1 MTDWRANIDLFSA
14 DTRQKGGKRT
24 ERVADLIR
32 NEVSLMLLSRIKDPR
47 LTGVSIV
54 HVVLTK
60 DFKKAKVFYSVYG
73 DEQKA
78 REAAVGLQRAKG
90 FIRKYLA
97 TNLNLRSTP
106 ELVFER
112 DLSMVR
118 QEEMEKIFKEIHRDD
133 ESAQ

>member
-106 ELVFER
+106 ELAFER

-118 QEEMEKIFKEIHRDD
+118 QEEMEKIFKEIHRED